1 MEEQQVREEQQ
12 AREDR
17 LRHGRRESEEERA
30 DRRWSDLLQEVR
42 VALTGVQVLFG
53 FLLTVAFQQRFPQL
67 PTTDRNLYLV
77 TIGLAAAC
85 IACLIGP
92 VALHRMLTGR
102 KVKPQTVDWAARLT
116 VAGLV
121 FLVCTMGSTYLLIL
135 HVVLGGSL
143 AVWLTVPVVCWFLVC
158 WLLLPLWVR
167 RGSDDDGT

>member
-1 MEEQQVREEQQ
+1 MRTEPGAGDHGPRQ
-12 AREDR
+12 
-17 LRHGRRESEEERA
+17 GRRESQEERA

-67 PTTDRNLYLV
+67 PVMDRNLYLV
-77 TIGLAAAC
+77 TIGLAGAC

-116 VAGLV
+116 VAGLA
-121 FLVCTMGSTYLLIL
+121 LLLCTMGSTFLLVM
-135 HVVLGGSL
+135 HVVLGDTI
-143 AVWLTVPVVCWFLVC
+143 AVWLTVPVVVWFLLC

-167 RGSDDDGT
+167 RDGDDRDA